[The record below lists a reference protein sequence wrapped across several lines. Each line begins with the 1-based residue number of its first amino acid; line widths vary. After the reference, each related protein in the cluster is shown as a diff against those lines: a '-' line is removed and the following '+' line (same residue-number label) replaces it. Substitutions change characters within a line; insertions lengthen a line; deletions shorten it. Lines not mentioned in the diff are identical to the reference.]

1 MEGSPYSPLK
11 VLHHRER
18 IDSIKAGK
26 QIVPT
31 QVQLIISDLCNQDC
45 SFCAYRMSG
54 YTSNQL
60 FAGDSELA
68 QVGTNNPK
76 RMIETPKVME
86 ILNDCYEMGV
96 GAIQVTGGGEP
107 TVHPDHIEI
116 FNAISDRGMGLGVV
130 SNGAVFRKG
139 LIEAYLRG
147 QWVRF
152 SIDAGNE
159 DTYSGIRRVAK
170 THFHRTWKNI
180 DDLCAAKREN
190 PDSDLIIGIGFVV
203 TKDNWKEILDCTV
216 RAKEAGVDNV
226 RISAIFQ
233 DEGISYFDGFY
244 DEAKEIIREASRL
257 SDESFKVF
265 NNFGDRTEDLELQNP
280 EYSYCGYQEFNTYIG
295 GDLNVYRCCVLAYN
309 ERGIVGSLKNQRFKE
324 LWDSEMKKRNFDE
337 FDAKGCPRCMFNNK
351 NRTILYAIEP
361 APRHVDFV

>member
-1 MEGSPYSPLK
+1 
-11 VLHHRER
+11 
-18 IDSIKAGK
+18 
-26 QIVPT
+26 
-31 QVQLIISDLCNQDC
+31 
-45 SFCAYRMSG
+45 MSG

-86 ILNDCYEMGV
+86 ILDDCYEMGV

-116 FNAISDRGMGLGVV
+116 FNAVSDRGMGLGVV

-139 LIEAYLRG
+139 LIESYLRG

-180 DDLCAAKREN
+180 DDLCAAKKETPN
-190 PDSDLIIGIGFVV
+190 SDLIIGIGFVV
-203 TKDNWKEILDCTV
+203 TKENWKEILDC
-216 RAKEAGVDNV
+216 
-226 RISAIFQ
+226 
-233 DEGISYFDGFY
+233 
-244 DEAKEIIREASRL
+244 
-257 SDESFKVF
+257 
-265 NNFGDRTEDLELQNP
+265 
-280 EYSYCGYQEFNTYIG
+280 
-295 GDLNVYRCCVLAYN
+295 
-309 ERGIVGSLKNQRFKE
+309 
-324 LWDSEMKKRNFDE
+324 
-337 FDAKGCPRCMFNNK
+337 
-351 NRTILYAIEP
+351 
-361 APRHVDFV
+361 